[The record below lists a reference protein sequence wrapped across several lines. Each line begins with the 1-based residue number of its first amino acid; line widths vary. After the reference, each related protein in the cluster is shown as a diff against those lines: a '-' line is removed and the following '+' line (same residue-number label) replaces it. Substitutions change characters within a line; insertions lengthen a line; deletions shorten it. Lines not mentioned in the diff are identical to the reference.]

1 MTERP
6 RLVVLDAFTM
16 GQGDNPWD
24 AIAAQ
29 GELIL
34 HDRTPKNLVL
44 ERARGAQVLFTNKT
58 PLDAATIA
66 ALPELA
72 CICVLAT
79 GYNVVDIQA
88 AADRGIPVCNVP
100 GYSTQSVAQHV
111 LAVTLELFTKASRH
125 ARAVAE
131 GRWSSCPDFCFWD
144 APVAELSGKTMG
156 IVGFGGIGQRVGELA
171 HAFGMNV
178 MAYNPRPKAV
188 PGYSPFA
195 FATLEELFASADVI
209 TLHCPLTPENTDM
222 VGGALLAS
230 MKQTA
235 FLVNTARG
243 PLVDEAALAA
253 ALRGGKIAGAAL
265 DVVREE
271 PIRPDNP
278 LLGAPG
284 CLITPHVAWASVEA
298 RRTLM
303 AQSAENLRAFLAGA
317 PRNVVNGVGPKA

>member
-1 MTERP
+1 MTEKP

-29 GELIL
+29 GELVL
-34 HDRTPKNLVL
+34 HDRTPKDQVL
-44 ERARGAQVLFTNKT
+44 ARARGAQVLFTNKT
-58 PLDAATIA
+58 PLDAETIA

-79 GYNVVDIQA
+79 GYNIVDTEA
-88 AADRGIPVCNVP
+88 AAARAIPVCNVP

-131 GRWSSCPDFCFWD
+131 GRWSKSPDFCFWD
-144 APVAELSGKTMG
+144 APVVELSGKTMG

-178 MAYNPRPKAV
+178 LAYNPRPKAG

-195 FATLEELFASADVI
+195 FASLTELFASADVI

-278 LLGAPG
+278 LLGVPN

-317 PRNVVNGVGPKA
+317 PRNVVNGADTK